1 MTTETTPAPSARL
14 VLLRRPHDRVRTGL
28 SCSERYR
35 LITLAAFPTPIK
47 IGELASARS
56 LVQIGCS
63 MGQDLAGNMGG
74 LTHGA

>member
-1 MTTETTPAPSARL
+1 MTTETTPAPPAHL
-14 VLLRRPHDRVRTGL
+14 VLLRLPQVGVRTGL
-28 SCSERYR
+28 SRSERYR

-47 IGELASARS
+47 IGELAGARS

-74 LTHGA
+74 PTHGA